1 MMKARFIGIDLA
13 WKSDRNPTGA
23 VCLQGDR
30 TGADLVAVAP
40 PLWSAADVFKFIQA
54 NATAESV
61 VAVDAPLIITNRSGQ
76 RPCETLV
83 GQRYGRRDASC
94 HTSNLTL
101 YPAATSVA
109 LAKSIESEGYVHAN
123 PPTPPP
129 SRVMAEVYPHAGMV
143 ALFDLP
149 KIIKYKKGSVAEKRT
164 GLDVLRAHLAK
175 LDHTEPRLNRTAALT
190 SLMGENVGR
199 LGGQDLKSYE
209 DSLDA
214 LFCGY
219 LAYYFWYWGW
229 ARTEVFGDVQSGYIL
244 NPRLILGGI
253 ARAA

>member
-1 MMKARFIGIDLA
+1 MKAQFIGIDLA

-30 TGADLVAVAP
+30 SGVELLAVAL
-40 PLWSAADVFKFIQA
+40 PLWTAAAVLQFVQTYGGEK
-54 NATAESV
+54 SV
-61 VAVDAPLIITNRSGQ
+61 VTVDAPLIVTNRTGQ

-83 GQRYGRRDASC
+83 GQRYGARDASC

-101 YPAATSVA
+101 YPAPSSVA
-109 LAKSIESEGYVHAN
+109 LGESIAEMGYEHPIASM
-123 PPTPPP
+123 PSP
-129 SRVMAEVYPHAGMV
+129 SRVIAEVYPHAGMV

-149 KIIKYKKGSVAEKRT
+149 RVLKYKKGSVTEKRAGLEVLRMYLA
-164 GLDVLRAHLAK
+164 GLDNAA
-175 LDHTEPRLNRTAALT
+175 PRLRRTTALA
-190 SLMGENVGR
+190 SLLDQNLGQLVGR
-199 LGGQDLKSYE
+199 SLKSYE

-229 ARTEVFGDVQSGYIL
+229 ERTEVFGDTQSGYIL
-244 NPRLILGGI
+244 NPRLVLGGI
-253 ARAA
+253 SGAS